1 MTHPYAGE
9 ITVDPAATP
18 NNLTAYRLQG
28 FVGSRAR
35 LLTLHE
41 WLTGRDDLPAIA
53 ISGEQG
59 DGKST
64 LAVAAAWNHFH
75 HFSDGIIQVS
85 PAGISPF
92 RLYDVVR
99 TMDTVLGTALTR
111 SSDDRWGIGILE
123 QLYKRRRLLILDKL
137 AGATERELATLVEII
152 GHLHESE
159 GKSRIILIDRKF
171 SANIASL
178 VQHQHIHLTGLPRED
193 LDAFIAARAPQTV
206 RGRAQRHAEAIYT
219 LAQSSPM
226 CMRFIFGLLEE
237 FSFDELESALRN
249 LGGQEGDIPA
259 VNICAFALETYAL
272 QNPAAGVFLSRLVR
286 AVGGVYEHALYEL
299 FWHDLGPFEA
309 YERTVSDLARRALI
323 ERDPFRLR
331 VVLHPIVRRYLEE
344 NAAMLGEEWDRRH
357 AAFYVRQAEQYQLLP
372 LQRWSE
378 VDPDWG
384 NIFAGAD
391 WCAKRLIRIFQQEP
405 ETLIELDDARWQEI
419 CAQVDLDAVRADLR
433 LAKDYALALAHY
445 AFWRHPP
452 GILRWLMVGAV
463 AARATQNMR
472 DYAWFLTNIGRQLFF
487 LGRVEEAVE
496 WLKRAVPIFDERDL
510 LADLAYVLTDLGT
523 SYRVLDESRRALDY
537 FTAAFHCVAQLGDLH
552 GLATAYMNLG
562 SAYFSLNQPER
573 ALTEHR
579 RALRVA
585 LRNDDKHL
593 LASVY
598 NNMGLALEALER
610 YDEAIKAYEYALA
623 MFSKSEDLIGV
634 SACYNNLGSV
644 CYARG
649 DFEQAHAWYTLDM
662 ALLRQRGAWTDL
674 AATLHNLGHVA
685 LEQGQIE
692 QALAYFTESRDLY
705 AAFDL
710 DEYVQEEEEMIEYVE
725 NLRANKSLTKH

>member
-1 MTHPYAGE
+1 MQHS
-9 ITVDPAATP
+9 ATP
-18 NNLTAYRLQG
+18 NNLTSYRLQG
-28 FVGSRAR
+28 FVGSRSR
-35 LLTLHE
+35 LLALHE
-41 WLTGRDDLPAIA
+41 WLTGGDDLPAIA

-64 LAVAAAWNHFH
+64 LAVAAAWNHFYD
-75 HFSDGIIQVS
+75 FSDGIIQVS
-85 PAGISPF
+85 PAGVSPF

-111 SSDDRWGIGILE
+111 ASDDRWGISILE

-152 GHLHESE
+152 GHLHENE
-159 GKSRIILIDRKF
+159 GDSRIILIDRRF
-171 SANIASL
+171 SANIANL
-178 VQHQHIHLTGLPRED
+178 VQHQHIHLSGLPHED
-193 LDAFIAARAPQTV
+193 LGAFVAARAPQHV
-206 RGRAQRHAEAIYT
+206 RAVAEQHAEAIYA

-237 FSFDELESALRN
+237 FSMDDLESVL
-249 LGGQEGDIPA
+249 LGVGDQESGVSA
-259 VNICAFALETYAL
+259 GNICAFALETYAL

-299 FWHDLGPFEA
+299 FWADLGPVEE
-309 YERTVSDLARRALI
+309 YERTVAELASRALI

-357 AAFYVRQAEQYQLLP
+357 AAFYVKQAEQYQMLP
-372 LQRWSE
+372 LHRWSE

-391 WCAKRLIRIFQQEP
+391 WCTKRLIRIFQREP
-405 ETLIELDDARWQEI
+405 EELIRIGESDMATLLEQI
-419 CAQVDLDAVRADLR
+419 DLPSVRADLR

-452 GILRWLMVGAV
+452 GILRWLTVGAV
-463 AARATQNMR
+463 AAQATQNMR
-472 DYAWFLTNIGRQLFF
+472 DYAWFLTNIGRQYFF
-487 LGRVEEAVE
+487 LGRVEEGVA
-496 WLKRAVPIFDERDL
+496 WLKRAAPIFDERDI
-510 LADLAYVLTDLGT
+510 LADLAYVYTDLGT
-523 SYRVLDESRRALDY
+523 SYRILDDPRRALDY
-537 FTAAFHCVAQLGDLH
+537 FTAAFTCVAQLGDPH

-573 ALTEHR
+573 ALTEHQ

-585 LRNDDKHL
+585 LRSDDKHL
-593 LASVY
+593 LASIY
-598 NNMGLALEALER
+598 NNVGLVLETLER
-610 YDEAIKAYEYALA
+610 YEEAIDAYEYALT
-623 MFSKSEDLIGV
+623 MFEKSDDLTGV

-644 CYARG
+644 SYARS
-649 DFEQAHAWYTLDM
+649 DFSQAHTWYTLDM
-662 ALLRQRGAWTDL
+662 TLLRKRGAWTDL

-685 LEQGQIE
+685 LEQGAIE
-692 QALAYFTESRDLY
+692 QAVAYFAESRDLY

-710 DEYVQEEEEMIEYVE
+710 SEYVHEEEEMIAYAQS
-725 NLRANKSLTKH
+725 LRANKSLTKR

>member
-1 MTHPYAGE
+1 MQHT
-9 ITVDPAATP
+9 ATP
-18 NNLTAYRLQG
+18 NNLTSYRLQG

-35 LLTLHE
+35 LLALHE
-41 WLTGRDDLPAIA
+41 WLTGGDDLPAIA

-64 LAVAAAWNHFH
+64 LAVAAAWNHFYD
-75 HFSDGIIQVS
+75 FSDGIIQVS
-85 PAGISPF
+85 PAGVSPF

-111 SSDDRWGIGILE
+111 ASDDRWGISILE

-152 GHLHESE
+152 GHLHENE
-159 GKSRIILIDRKF
+159 GDSRIILIDRRF
-171 SANIASL
+171 SANIANL
-178 VQHQHIHLTGLPRED
+178 VQHQHIHLSGLPHED
-193 LDAFIAARAPQTV
+193 LGAFVTERAPQHV
-206 RGRAQRHAEAIYT
+206 RAAAEQHAEGIYA
-219 LAQSSPM
+219 LAQGSPM

-237 FSFDELESALRN
+237 FSFDDLENVLVGV
-249 LGGQEGDIPA
+249 GGQENGVPA
-259 VNICAFALETYAL
+259 SNICAFALETYAL

-299 FWHDLGPFEA
+299 FWADLGPIDE
-309 YERTVSDLARRALI
+309 YERTVSDLARRALV
-323 ERDPFRLR
+323 ERDPFRSR

-357 AAFYVRQAEQYQLLP
+357 AAFYVKQAEQYQMLP
-372 LQRWSE
+372 LHRWNE

-391 WCAKRLIRIFQQEP
+391 WCTKRLIRIFQREP
-405 ETLIELDDARWQEI
+405 EELIRINESEMAALFEQI
-419 CAQVDLDAVRADLR
+419 DLHSVRADLR

-452 GILRWLMVGAV
+452 GILRWLTVGAV
-463 AARATQNMR
+463 AAQATQNMR
-472 DYAWFLTNIGRQLFF
+472 DYAWFLTNIGRQYFF
-487 LGRVEEAVE
+487 LGRVEEGIA
-496 WLKRAVPIFDERDL
+496 WFKRAAPIFDERDI
-510 LADLAYVLTDLGT
+510 LADLAYVYTDLGT
-523 SYRVLDESRRALDY
+523 SYRILDDPRRALEY
-537 FTAAFHCVAQLGDLH
+537 FTAAFTCVAQLGDHH

-573 ALTEHR
+573 ALTEHQ

-585 LRNDDKHL
+585 LRSDDKHL
-593 LASVY
+593 LASIY
-598 NNMGLALEALER
+598 NNVGLVLETLER
-610 YDEAIKAYEYALA
+610 YQEAIEAYEYALT
-623 MFSKSEDLIGV
+623 MFEKSEDLTGV

-649 DFEQAHAWYTLDM
+649 DFSQAHSWYMLDM
-662 ALLRQRGAWTDL
+662 TLLRKRGAWTDL

-685 LEQGQIE
+685 LEQNAVD
-692 QALAYFTESRDLY
+692 QAVAYFTESRDLY

-710 DEYVQEEEEMIEYVE
+710 GEYVHEEEEMITYAQS
-725 NLRANKSLTKH
+725 LRANKSLTKR